1 MKRTILLVTLL
12 AILFPLPSRAQQ
24 QVTCNLSA
32 TAAVPAAATATLLG
46 AVGTGTGRYFLCGYA
61 LSPGAGTGQ
70 LSFGASCAA
79 LGTPLS
85 PQIAANAVAI
95 DSSSMWRGIPPVPAG
110 QLICITGGTGAS
122 GSVFIYYS
130 IN

>member
-1 MKRTILLVTLL
+1 MKRMILLVLLLLTLL
-12 AILFPLPSRAQQ
+12 PAPSHAQQ

-32 TAAVPAAATATLLG
+32 TAAVPAAGTATLLG

-61 LSPGAGTGQ
+61 LSPGGGTGQ
-70 LSFGASCAA
+70 LSFGATCAA

-85 PQIAANAVAI
+85 PQVAANAVAI
-95 DSSSMWRGIPPVPAG
+95 DSSPMWRGAPPVPAG
-110 QLICITGGTGAS
+110 QSICITGGAAAS